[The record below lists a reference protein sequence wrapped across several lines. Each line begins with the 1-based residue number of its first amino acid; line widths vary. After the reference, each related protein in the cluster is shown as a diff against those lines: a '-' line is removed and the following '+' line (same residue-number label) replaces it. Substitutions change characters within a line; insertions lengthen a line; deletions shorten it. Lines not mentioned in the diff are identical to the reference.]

1 MLPLQKTNLSSKIH
15 LKAYKYPIINLSTQ
29 KMKTNT
35 TYYAPPIL
43 TEMELAA
50 ENGFA
55 ASDVTNAN
63 AKTIS
68 DWENGNDDWFQV
80 N

>member
-1 MLPLQKTNLSSKIH
+1 
-15 LKAYKYPIINLSTQ
+15 
-29 KMKTNT
+29 MKTNT

-43 TEMELAA
+43 TEMKFAT

-55 ASDVTNAN
+55 ASDATNAN
-63 AKTIS
+63 SNKIS
-68 DWENGNDDWFQV
+68 DWEDGNDDWFQV

>member
-1 MLPLQKTNLSSKIH
+1 
-15 LKAYKYPIINLSTQ
+15 
-29 KMKTNT
+29 MKTNT
-35 TYYAPPIL
+35 IYYAPPIL
-43 TEMELAA
+43 TEMEFAA

-55 ASDVTNAN
+55 ASDATN

-68 DWENGNDDWFQV
+68 DWGDGNDDWFQV

>member
-1 MLPLQKTNLSSKIH
+1 
-15 LKAYKYPIINLSTQ
+15 
-29 KMKTNT
+29 MKTNT

-43 TEMELAA
+43 KEMEFAA

-55 ASDVTNAN
+55 ASDATNAN
-63 AKTIS
+63 AKTTTIS
-68 DWENGNDDWFQV
+68 DWGDGNDDWFQV

>member
-1 MLPLQKTNLSSKIH
+1 
-15 LKAYKYPIINLSTQ
+15 
-29 KMKTNT
+29 MKTNT

-43 TEMELAA
+43 TEMEFAT

-55 ASDVTNAN
+55 ASDATNAN
-63 AKTIS
+63 ANANAIHGW
-68 DWENGNDDWFQV
+68 DDGNDDWFQV

>member
-1 MLPLQKTNLSSKIH
+1 
-15 LKAYKYPIINLSTQ
+15 
-29 KMKTNT
+29 MKTNT
-35 TYYAPPIL
+35 AYYAPPIL
-43 TEMELAA
+43 TEMEFAA

-55 ASDVTNAN
+55 ASDATN

-68 DWENGNDDWFQV
+68 DWENGNDDWFQA

>member
-1 MLPLQKTNLSSKIH
+1 ME
-15 LKAYKYPIINLSTQ
+15 
-29 KMKTNT
+29 TNT
-35 TYYAPPIL
+35 TYYAPPIFI
-43 TEMELAA
+43 EMEYAA

-55 ASDVTNAN
+55 ASEPINAN
-63 AKTIS
+63 AKTTTID

>member
-1 MLPLQKTNLSSKIH
+1 
-15 LKAYKYPIINLSTQ
+15 
-29 KMKTNT
+29 MKTNT

-43 TEMELAA
+43 TEMEFAT

-55 ASDVTNAN
+55 ASDATNAN
-63 AKTIS
+63 ANAIC
-68 DWENGNDDWFQV
+68 DWEDGNDDWFQV

>member
-1 MLPLQKTNLSSKIH
+1 
-15 LKAYKYPIINLSTQ
+15 
-29 KMKTNT
+29 MKTNN

-43 TEMELAA
+43 TEMEFAA

-55 ASDVTNAN
+55 ASGVDVNAN

-68 DWENGNDDWFQV
+68 DWENGNDDWFHA

>member
-1 MLPLQKTNLSSKIH
+1 MT
-15 LKAYKYPIINLSTQ
+15 
-29 KMKTNT
+29 TNT

-43 TEMELAA
+43 TEMEFAA

-55 ASDVTNAN
+55 ASDATN

-68 DWENGNDDWFQV
+68 DWENGNDDWFQA

>member
-1 MLPLQKTNLSSKIH
+1 
-15 LKAYKYPIINLSTQ
+15 
-29 KMKTNT
+29 MKTNT

-43 TEMELAA
+43 TEMEFAT

-55 ASDVTNAN
+55 ASDATNAN

-68 DWENGNDDWFQV
+68 DWENGNDDWFQA

>member
-1 MLPLQKTNLSSKIH
+1 
-15 LKAYKYPIINLSTQ
+15 
-29 KMKTNT
+29 MKTNT

-43 TEMELAA
+43 TEMEFAA

-55 ASDVTNAN
+55 ASDATN
-63 AKTIS
+63 AKTIY
-68 DWENGNDDWFQV
+68 DWENGNDDWFQA

>member
-1 MLPLQKTNLSSKIH
+1 
-15 LKAYKYPIINLSTQ
+15 
-29 KMKTNT
+29 MKTNT

-43 TEMELAA
+43 TEMEFAA

-55 ASDVTNAN
+55 ASDTTN

>member
-1 MLPLQKTNLSSKIH
+1 
-15 LKAYKYPIINLSTQ
+15 
-29 KMKTNT
+29 MKTNT

-43 TEMELAA
+43 TEMEFAT

-55 ASDVTNAN
+55 ASNATNEN
-63 AKTIS
+63 AKANEI
-68 DWENGNDDWFQV
+68 DAWVVENDDWFKV

>member
-1 MLPLQKTNLSSKIH
+1 
-15 LKAYKYPIINLSTQ
+15 
-29 KMKTNT
+29 MKTNT
-35 TYYAPPIL
+35 TYYSPPIL
-43 TEMELAA
+43 TEMEFAA

-55 ASDVTNAN
+55 ASGATNAN

-68 DWENGNDDWFQV
+68 DWENGNDDWFQT

>member
-1 MLPLQKTNLSSKIH
+1 
-15 LKAYKYPIINLSTQ
+15 
-29 KMKTNT
+29 MKTNT

-43 TEMELAA
+43 TEMEFAA

-55 ASDVTNAN
+55 ASDATN

>member
-1 MLPLQKTNLSSKIH
+1 
-15 LKAYKYPIINLSTQ
+15 
-29 KMKTNT
+29 MKTNN
-35 TYYAPPIL
+35 TYYAPPTL
-43 TEMELAA
+43 KKVEFAA

-55 ASDVTNAN
+55 ASETTNAN

-68 DWENGNDDWFQV
+68 DWEDGNDDWFHA

>member
-1 MLPLQKTNLSSKIH
+1 
-15 LKAYKYPIINLSTQ
+15 
-29 KMKTNT
+29 MKTNT
-35 TYYAPPIL
+35 TYYAPIL
-43 TEMELAA
+43 TEMEFAA

-55 ASDVTNAN
+55 ASDATNAN

-68 DWENGNDDWFQV
+68 DWENGNDNWFQV

>member
-1 MLPLQKTNLSSKIH
+1 
-15 LKAYKYPIINLSTQ
+15 
-29 KMKTNT
+29 MKTNT

-43 TEMELAA
+43 TEMEFAA

-63 AKTIS
+63 ANAKTIY
-68 DWENGNDDWFQV
+68 DWENGNDDWFQA

>member
-1 MLPLQKTNLSSKIH
+1 
-15 LKAYKYPIINLSTQ
+15 
-29 KMKTNT
+29 MKTNT

-43 TEMELAA
+43 TEMEFAA

-55 ASDVTNAN
+55 ASDATNANAN

-68 DWENGNDDWFQV
+68 DWENGNDDWFQA

>member
-1 MLPLQKTNLSSKIH
+1 
-15 LKAYKYPIINLSTQ
+15 
-29 KMKTNT
+29 MKTNT

-43 TEMELAA
+43 TEMEFAA

-55 ASDVTNAN
+55 ASDVTN

-68 DWENGNDDWFQV
+68 DWENGNDDWFQA

>member
-1 MLPLQKTNLSSKIH
+1 
-15 LKAYKYPIINLSTQ
+15 
-29 KMKTNT
+29 MKTNT

-43 TEMELAA
+43 TEMEFAA

-55 ASDVTNAN
+55 ASDAINAN

-68 DWENGNDDWFQV
+68 DWENGNDDWFQA

>member
-1 MLPLQKTNLSSKIH
+1 
-15 LKAYKYPIINLSTQ
+15 
-29 KMKTNT
+29 MKTNT

-43 TEMELAA
+43 TEMEFAT

-55 ASDVTNAN
+55 ASDATNAN
-63 AKTIS
+63 AVY
-68 DWENGNDDWFQV
+68 DWEDGNDDWFQV

>member
-1 MLPLQKTNLSSKIH
+1 
-15 LKAYKYPIINLSTQ
+15 
-29 KMKTNT
+29 MKTNT

-43 TEMELAA
+43 TEMKFAA

-55 ASDVTNAN
+55 ASDATNAN
-63 AKTIS
+63 ATTIS
-68 DWENGNDDWFQV
+68 DWEDGNDDWFQA

>member
-1 MLPLQKTNLSSKIH
+1 
-15 LKAYKYPIINLSTQ
+15 
-29 KMKTNT
+29 MKTNT

-43 TEMELAA
+43 IEMEYAA

-55 ASDVTNAN
+55 ASEATN

-68 DWENGNDDWFQV
+68 EWENGNDNWFQV

>member
-1 MLPLQKTNLSSKIH
+1 
-15 LKAYKYPIINLSTQ
+15 
-29 KMKTNT
+29 MKTNT

-43 TEMELAA
+43 TEMEFAT

-55 ASDVTNAN
+55 ASDATNAN
-63 AKTIS
+63 AKANEIY
-68 DWENGNDDWFQV
+68 DWGDGNDDWFKA

>member
-55 ASDVTNAN
+55 ASDAEVQSSEKIEAWGTGN
-63 AKTIS
+63 
-68 DWENGNDDWFQV
+68 ENWL
-80 N
+80 

>member
-1 MLPLQKTNLSSKIH
+1 
-15 LKAYKYPIINLSTQ
+15 
-29 KMKTNT
+29 MKTNT

-43 TEMELAA
+43 KEMEFAA

-55 ASDVTNAN
+55 ASEPINAN
-63 AKTIS
+63 AKTTTID

>member
-1 MLPLQKTNLSSKIH
+1 
-15 LKAYKYPIINLSTQ
+15 
-29 KMKTNT
+29 MKTNT

-43 TEMELAA
+43 TEMEFAA

-55 ASDVTNAN
+55 ASDATN
-63 AKTIS
+63 TIS

>member
-1 MLPLQKTNLSSKIH
+1 
-15 LKAYKYPIINLSTQ
+15 
-29 KMKTNT
+29 MKTNT

-55 ASDVTNAN
+55 ASDAEVQSSEKIEAWGTGN
-63 AKTIS
+63 
-68 DWENGNDDWFQV
+68 ENWL
-80 N
+80 

>member
-1 MLPLQKTNLSSKIH
+1 
-15 LKAYKYPIINLSTQ
+15 
-29 KMKTNT
+29 MKTNT

-43 TEMELAA
+43 TEMEFAT

-55 ASDVTNAN
+55 ASDATNAN
-63 AKTIS
+63 AIYGW
-68 DWENGNDDWFQV
+68 DDGNDDWFQV